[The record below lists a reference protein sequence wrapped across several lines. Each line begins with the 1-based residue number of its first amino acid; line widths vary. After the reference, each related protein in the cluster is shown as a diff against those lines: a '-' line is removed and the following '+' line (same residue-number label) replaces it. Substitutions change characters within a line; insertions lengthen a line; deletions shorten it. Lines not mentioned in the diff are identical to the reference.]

1 MLLPLVPFAPPT
13 AAIGALEI
21 SNLLALALLG
31 NALGFVM
38 YFRLIGDVGATRA
51 LTVTYLM
58 PFFALLWGMLFLG
71 ESLPVSA
78 LAGGVLILAGTVLV
92 TRG

>member
-1 MLLPLVPFAPPT
+1 
-13 AAIGALEI
+13 
-21 SNLLALALLG
+21 
-31 NALGFVM
+31 M
-38 YFRLIGDVGATRA
+38 YFRPDQLTSAPLRA
-51 LTVTYLM
+51 LTFVTYLM

-71 ESLPVSA
+71 ESLPVHA

>member
-1 MLLPLVPFAPPT
+1 VPLSPP
-13 AAIGALEI
+13 AAAVGMIEI

-31 NALGFVM
+31 NALGFVI
-38 YFRLIGDVGATRA
+38 YFRLIADTGATRA

-58 PFFALLWGMLFLG
+58 PLFAVLWGMLFLG
-71 ESLPVSA
+71 ESLPASA
-78 LAGGVLILAGTVLV
+78 LAGGILILAGTVLV

>member
-1 MLLPLVPFAPPT
+1 LPFSPPT
-13 AAIGALEI
+13 AAIGAIEAA
-21 SNLLALALLG
+21 NLLALALLG

-38 YFRLIGDVGATRA
+38 YFRLISDVGATRA

-58 PFFALLWGMLFLG
+58 PFFGLLWGMLFLG
-71 ESLPVSA
+71 ESLPATA

>member
-1 MLLPLVPFAPPT
+1 MVAEPL
-13 AAIGALEI
+13 
-21 SNLLALALLG
+21 SLLG

-38 YFRLIGDVGATRA
+38 YFRLISDVGATRA
-51 LTVTYLM
+51 LTVTYLI
-58 PFFALLWGMLFLG
+58 PLFGIFWGWLFLG
-71 ESLPVSA
+71 EALPAAA